1 MEELRSHL
9 QLRTSTWSWYDE
21 EPLHSADGGWGTQW
35 KRKLCDNALPEHARH
50 AQNNIA
56 SRLGE
61 ALGASSSLGTA
72 PPRANRNDV
81 GQTVAAAPGAAAKAP
96 PPGPVDDRGPVE
108 GRHVQRLEQDLQG
121 YRGPQL
127 RLELRVQ
134 ALENHNQ
141 LAGAPAAPG
150 GAAGSSSGTMESY
163 SSGRRM
169 PYDSDSHGTD

>member
-1 MEELRSHL
+1 VEELRSHL

-21 EPLHSADGGWGTQW
+21 EPLHSADGGWGAQW
-35 KRKLCDNALPEHARH
+35 KRKLCDDALPEHARH
-50 AQNNIA
+50 AQSNIA

-61 ALGASSSLGTA
+61 ALGASSLGTA
-72 PPRANRNDV
+72 PPRANRNV
-81 GQTVAAAPGAAAKAP
+81 GQTVAAAPGAAAEAP
-96 PPGPVDDRGPVE
+96 PPGPVDDRGHVE
-108 GRHVQRLEQDLQG
+108 GHHVQRLEQDLQG

-127 RLELRVQ
+127 RLELHVQ

-150 GAAGSSSGTMESY
+150 GAAGSSSGTVESA